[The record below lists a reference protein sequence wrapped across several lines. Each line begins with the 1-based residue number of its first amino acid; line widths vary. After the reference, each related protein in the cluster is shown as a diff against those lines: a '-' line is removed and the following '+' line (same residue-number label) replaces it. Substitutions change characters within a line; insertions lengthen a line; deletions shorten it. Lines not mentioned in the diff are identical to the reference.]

1 MSFIFLAS
9 VQIAKA
15 CYTMKVDSRG
25 GQLICTSPSDGSR
38 LVVDVMS
45 YRNRRAGRTADCK
58 KRFVEEADMDS
69 RTCQEDVVSIA
80 PGERKGLATF

>member
-1 MSFIFLAS
+1 MT
-9 VQIAKA
+9 KDG
-15 CYTMKVDSRG
+15 YTMKGDSRG
-25 GQLICTSPSDGSR
+25 GQLIRTSPSDGSR

-69 RTCQEDVVSIA
+69 RKADWHQPLRWQQAC
-80 PGERKGLATF
+80 G